1 MLFRSLAQD
10 IHLWNGP
17 NIIMYCPAAGQSCR
31 KGPEWRKNVFVYGLH
46 PVTLRR
52 ESIPD
57 VPARHPNDSDVR
69 VPYCTSCVE
78 NRSAPYN
85 RSEPKPVP
93 ESIPSCGSALCRDI
107 HFHTSA
113 IHLPRYQ
120 PPPVCYNL
128 PSYGR
133 SPFGSASYSAVSFR
147 RNVGPSGLSIP

>member
-1 MLFRSLAQD
+1 MARSASANAFSKSCTRYSSMERAKYNNVLS
-10 IHLWNGP
+10 G
-17 NIIMYCPAAGQSCR
+17 CGQSCR

-107 HFHTSA
+107 RFHTSRF
-113 IHLPRYQ
+113 I
-120 PPPVCYNL
+120 
-128 PSYGR
+128 
-133 SPFGSASYSAVSFR
+133 FR
-147 RNVGPSGLSIP
+147 GISLHQLL